1 MKASEILVSVGE
13 PMSFP
18 EHLSSPAW
26 PLLASLSA
34 FWLRVS
40 EKLSSLRHGD
50 RVTLKHEKSKKKWQ
64 KKRRNQQISRSFI
77 FCTGLRWQ
85 YLISVSRESAR
96 LPLSPKVQ
104 RVGWVIFLGLSLF
117 WWCTVVV
124 TCAHTRAHKHRHTS
138 QLYGFQWGVWLD
150 TGYSWCLSGGSN
162 QSYWAALLPL
172 MVCIIRYKN
181 TVSVSTDGD
190 VGRMSRKK
198 NLHAD
203 TS

>member
-40 EKLSSLRHGD
+40 EKLSSLRNGD
-50 RVTLKHEKSKKKWQ
+50 RVTLRHEKSKRKWQ
-64 KKRRNQQISRSFI
+64 KKKGEISK
-77 FCTGLRWQ
+77 
-85 YLISVSRESAR
+85 SVDLLYFAPVFDDSIWYQFPVSQHVF
-96 LPLSPKVQ
+96 LSPP
-104 RVGWVIFLGLSLF
+104 RSRGSDESYSWASHYSGGAL
-117 WWCTVVV
+117 WWWH
-124 TCAHTRAHKHRHTS
+124 AHTHARTNTHTQAS
-138 QLYGFQWGVWLD
+138 WCGFQWGVWLD

-172 MVCIIRYKN
+172 MVCIIRYK
-181 TVSVSTDGD
+181 TWSVYPQTE
-190 VGRMSRKK
+190 
-198 NLHAD
+198 
-203 TS
+203 T